1 MTGIGDLMVTRA
13 LLCGRKRAPCVS
25 GTREAVSTG
34 GEFQMKRMVYATVLA
49 AAILIAAYTGTAR
62 AQFIPPGI
70 NHQGLVKVNGA
81 PYTGSGSFYFALSLP
96 DGLGGFSNVWTS
108 DGSQMHTSNRPSSPI
123 TLSVNEGHYNVAL
136 GDGSATNS
144 MDYTIFKSSG
154 GQLWLRI
161 WFNDGVNGIQK
172 LSPDQPLSSVP
183 YAFAAQ
189 GLMSGGTGS
198 GVDADLLDGQHAT
211 AFAVGSHTHA
221 ASAIT
226 SGFLEEDRI
235 PSGIARLYQII
246 YQVKEDD
253 GAGSGVDADLLDG
266 LHAASFAASS
276 HTHGAAEIL
285 PTILGA
291 DGAGSGLDADL
302 LDGKQANQL
311 WSTTG
316 NNSTTPGT
324 NFVGTTDNIALEIKV
339 NNTRAM
345 RIEPTIYSPNLIGG
359 YTGNSVTAGAKGA
372 TISGGGASGENINT
386 ITDDYGTIG
395 GGRYNQA
402 GNGTDQTNYQPYA
415 TVGGGY
421 KNTASGDAA
430 TVGGGNGNT
439 SSGTGSTVS
448 GGQNNTSDYSLS
460 TVGGGYGNT
469 ANNNF
474 ATVVG
479 GASNTASGNYSV
491 VAGGSTNT
499 AQGNYRF
506 AAGTRAQANH
516 KGAFVWG
523 DSTEADVVSSANN
536 QFTARAAGGVRFY
549 SNAGLTTGVQ
559 LAAGGGSW
567 TAVSDRNQKENIAPV
582 DCGEVLDK
590 VAELPV
596 CTWNYTSQ
604 ESSIR
609 HMGPMAQDLY
619 AAFGLGESDTGITTI
634 DADGVALAAIQGLN
648 KRLKEKEA
656 RIVKLEAEL
665 EEMKS
670 MVKQLASR

>member
-1 MTGIGDLMVTRA
+1 
-13 LLCGRKRAPCVS
+13 
-25 GTREAVSTG
+25 
-34 GEFQMKRMVYATVLA
+34 MKRMVHATVLA

-62 AQFIPPGI
+62 AQLIPPGI

-81 PYTGSGSFYFALSLP
+81 PYTGTGSFYFALSVP
-96 DGLGGFSNVWTS
+96 DGLGGFSNLWTS
-108 DGSQMHTSNRPSSPI
+108 DGSQMHTSNRPDGPI

-136 GDGSATNS
+136 GDGSTTNG
-144 MDYTIFKSSG
+144 MDYSIFKSSG
-154 GQLWLRI
+154 GQLWLRV

-189 GLMSGGTGS
+189 SLMSGGTGS
-198 GVDADLLDGQHAT
+198 GVDADLLDGQHA
-211 AFAVGSHTHA
+211 ASFAAGSHTHA

-235 PSGIARLYQII
+235 PGGIARLYQII

-266 LHAASFAASS
+266 MESSSFATSAHTHAASAITSGTLDDARIPASVARDS
-276 HTHGAAEIL
+276 EIISS
-285 PTILGA
+285 ILAA
-291 DGAGSGLDADL
+291 DGAGSLLDADL
-302 LDGKQANQL
+302 LDGKQADQF
-311 WSTTG
+311 WSITG
-316 NNSTTPGT
+316 NSGTMPGT

-345 RIEPTIYSPNLIGG
+345 RIEPNTYSPNISGG
-359 YTGNSVTAGAKGA
+359 YSGNSVHSLASGSIIG
-372 TISGGGASGENINT
+372 GGGADSHPNR
-386 ITDDYGTIG
+386 ITGSYCFIG
-395 GGRYNQA
+395 GGQ
-402 GNGTDQTNYQPYA
+402 GNSASNSLTTVSGGYSNTASGGVA
-415 TVGGGY
+415 TVGGGES
-421 KNTASGDAA
+421 NTASGDR
-430 TVGGGNGNT
+430 
-439 SSGTGSTVS
+439 STVS
-448 GGQNNTSDYSLS
+448 GGMN
-460 TVGGGYGNT
+460 
-469 ANNNF
+469 
-474 ATVVG
+474 
-479 GASNTASGNYSV
+479 NTASGVCSAIGGGEGNAARGYS
-491 VAGGSTNT
+491 S
-499 AQGNYRF
+499 F
-506 AAGTRAQANH
+506 AAGTRAKANH
-516 KGAFVWG
+516 EGAFVWG
-523 DSTEADVVSSANN
+523 DSTDADVASSANN

-549 SNAGLTTGVQ
+549 SNAGLTTGVS

-567 TAVSDRNQKENIAPV
+567 TAVSDRNQKENVAPV

-596 CTWNYTSQ
+596 STWNYTSQ
-604 ESSIR
+604 DASIR

-648 KRLKEKEA
+648 ERLETRLNEKEA

-670 MVKQLASR
+670 IIKQLAAR

>member
-25 GTREAVSTG
+25 GTRETVSTG
-34 GEFQMKRMVYATVLA
+34 GEFQMKRMVHATVLA

-62 AQFIPPGI
+62 AQLIPPGI

-311 WSTTG
+311 WSTSG
-316 NNSTTPGT
+316 NSSTTPGT
-324 NFVGTTDNIALEIKV
+324 NFLGTTDTNSFEIKV
-339 NNTRAM
+339 NSTRAI
-345 RIEPTIYSPNLIGG
+345 RIEPTGFSPNIIGG
-359 YTGNSVTAGAKGA
+359 YSGNSVGSNWGS
-372 TISGGGASGENINT
+372 TISGGGSDLSPNRVTNN
-386 ITDDYGTIG
+386 YSTIG
-395 GGRYNQA
+395 GGS
-402 GNGTDQTNYQPYA
+402 GNTASGEYS
-415 TVGGGY
+415 TVGGGL
-421 KNTASGDAA
+421 NNSASNSA
-430 TVGGGNGNT
+430 
-439 SSGTGSTVS
+439 STVS
-448 GGQNNTSDYSLS
+448 GGSNNTAGYTAAVGGGSSNNASGGHSTVAGGELNTASGTHS
-460 TVGGGYGNT
+460 TVGGGKNNT
-469 ANNNF
+469 AE
-474 ATVVG
+474 
-479 GASNTASGNYSV
+479 GNYSC
-491 VAGGSTNT
+491 ALGK
-499 AQGNYRF
+499 
-506 AAGTRAQANH
+506 RAKANH
-516 KGAFVWG
+516 QGAFVWG